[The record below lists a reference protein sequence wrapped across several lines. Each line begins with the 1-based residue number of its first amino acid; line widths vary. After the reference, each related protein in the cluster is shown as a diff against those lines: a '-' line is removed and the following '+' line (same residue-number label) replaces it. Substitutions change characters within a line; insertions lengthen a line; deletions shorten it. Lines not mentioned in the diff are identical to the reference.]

1 MKWLLES
8 MNRSPAASS
17 LPVTAL
23 AAASSTGRPATA
35 MTRKS
40 SSAPSGSVLNHPR
53 MKELKV
59 ALSGELSAACRESA
73 RTKNGFPFASS
84 AMGPRGSSAFLSF
97 RDA

>member
-1 MKWLLES
+1 
-8 MNRSPAASS
+8 
-17 LPVTAL
+17 
-23 AAASSTGRPATA
+23 
-35 MTRKS
+35 
-40 SSAPSGSVLNHPR
+40 